1 MASLSIVVPVYNS
14 QESIGELADAL
25 AVVLPTLADA
35 YELIMV
41 EDDSRDDS
49 WSAVQAITEKYDWA
63 TGIKFMRNYGQH
75 NAILCG
81 IRAAQYDVVAT
92 MDDDLQHPPE
102 ELKKLLD
109 KLDEGYDVVY
119 GSPVEQPHGFLRG
132 LASRTTK
139 YFLQQ
144 TMGADVAQ
152 HASAFR
158 VLRTD
163 LRQAFANY
171 NEPTVIIDVL
181 LTWATKRFAAVKVTH
196 RPRPYGVSNYTVGK
210 LINHAFSMMTGFS
223 TVPLRFAS
231 ILGLIM
237 TVFGLILLFY
247 VLVIRLFFFGWE
259 GEAPGFTFLASM
271 VAIFSG
277 AQLFAL
283 GIIGEYLA
291 RMHFRLMNKPAYIV
305 RMQTDSSTHN
315 EQPETESAY
324 RTEET
329 HAH

>member
-1 MASLSIVVPVYNS
+1 MVSLSVVVPVYNS

-25 AVVLPTLADA
+25 ADVLPTLVDA
-35 YELIMV
+35 YELILV

-49 WSAVQAITEKYDWA
+49 WSAVMAITEKYDWA
-63 TGIKFMRNYGQH
+63 TGIKLMRNYGQH

-81 IRAAQYDVVAT
+81 IRAAQYEVIAT

-144 TMGADVAQ
+144 TMSEEVAQ

-163 LRQAFANY
+163 LRQAFAHY
-171 NEPTVIIDVL
+171 NEPTVVIDVL

-237 TVFGLILLFY
+237 TVLGLILLFY

-271 VAIFSG
+271 IALFSG
-277 AQLFAL
+277 AQLFAI

-305 RMQTDSSTHN
+305 RVQTGQHQAQS
-315 EQPETESAY
+315 ETESSY
-324 RTEET
+324 QTEET
-329 HAH
+329 HVH